1 MFSILLP
8 VVYVKGYVERC
19 LNYKMY
25 KLEMSKGSVSQQQQ
39 KKGDLCSL
47 FFFFLVLKNEEL
59 KERAAASSKARAVF
73 SKY

>member
-39 KKGDLCSL
+39 QQKVICAV
-47 FFFFLVLKNEEL
+47 FFFLVLKNEEL

>member
-39 KKGDLCSL
+39 QQKVICAV
-47 FFFFLVLKNEEL
+47 FFFLVLKNEEL
-59 KERAAASSKARAVF
+59 KERAAASSKARAVL